1 MPEQNSTIFFIVPA
15 LLIPYLYYRL
25 RAGDEHSIHS
35 PFVYKLYSEI
45 IRSKAS
51 YEIFEGIETVRR
63 ELLQS
68 QKSIRV
74 LDLGAGSR
82 RQKGSQRKVSDIT
95 RHAEKSARFGQLLF
109 RLVQYFQPSV
119 IFDLGTSFGLTTL
132 YLAAAAPKSR
142 IFTFEGCPETIRLA
156 RQNFDRM
163 GFGHIQPVEGNLD
176 VTLSRTLNDENL
188 TYVDFAFFDA
198 NHRYQPTVNYFETL
212 LSRAHEQSVFIFD
225 DIHWSEEMEEAWTY
239 IRNHPRVMLT
249 IDLFQ
254 VGIVFFRANQPKQHF
269 VLKF

>member
-1 MPEQNSTIFFIVPA
+1 
-15 LLIPYLYYRL
+15 LLIPYLHYRL

-51 YEIFEGIETVRR
+51 SEIFEEIESIRR
-63 ELLQS
+63 ELQQS
-68 QKSIRV
+68 KESIRV

-82 RQKGSQRKVSDIT
+82 QRKGDQRKVSDIT
-95 RHAEKSARFGQLLF
+95 RHAEKPARFGQLLF
-109 RLVQYFQPSV
+109 RLVQYFKPTV

-142 IFTFEGCPETIRLA
+142 VFTFEGCPETVRIA
-156 RQNFDRM
+156 RQNFARM
-163 GFGHIQPVEGNLD
+163 GYGHIQLVEGNLD
-176 VTLSRTLNDENL
+176 VTLNRTLNDESL
-188 TYVDFAFFDA
+188 TNVDFAFFDA

-212 LSRAHEQSVFIFD
+212 LNFAHEQSVFIFD
-225 DIHWSEEMEEAWTY
+225 DIHWSEEMEQAWTY

-254 VGIVFFRANQPKQHF
+254 IGIVFFRTNQPKQHF